1 MATHQT
7 SAPANGSHP
16 LISFK
21 NVTKLYGAT
30 AALSEV
36 TFECRAGEIRA
47 VLGENGAGKSTL
59 MKLLSGVIAPSEG
72 TIFVDGEAVRFK
84 SPAQAKA
91 MGIICMF
98 QELSLVPDLT
108 VRENILLGVG
118 KLGFPAQNEVE
129 IAKNFLN
136 KIDGGHIS
144 MNRKVSEL
152 TLPERQQVEIAKA
165 LCRNPKLLILDEA
178 TSALNASVVAKVFDL
193 IRSLKNQGT
202 GILFISH
209 RFHEVDELADT
220 ISVFRN
226 GRHIETFEKGQ
237 LNYNE
242 IIQLMIG
249 QRLTELFPPRP
260 SDHALEKTVLEIDNL
275 SWGTSLH
282 GISLK
287 VHEGEILGLGGLDGQ
302 GQINVLQALF
312 GLLKDQSG
320 SLSMF
325 GKLIKLANP
334 KAAKSKDV
342 GIAFVPEDRKTEGL
356 VLDLSIQ
363 DNIDL
368 ARIGRPDNNREKTE
382 ALISRYI
389 EELALKFTSL
399 DQSVHTLSGGNQQK
413 VSLIKWLSL
422 SPRCL
427 LLADPTRG
435 IDVKTKT
442 QIYTLMRN
450 LASEGV
456 AIILLSTDFEELV
469 NLCDQVHIYYEGKV
483 QNIFEGEDITPNN
496 IIAASLNVHDQEVN
510 HA

>member
-1 MATHQT
+1 MITHPMSVSDT
-7 SAPANGSHP
+7 DAHP
-16 LISFK
+16 LIAFE

-30 AALSEV
+30 AALSDV
-36 TFECRAGEIRA
+36 TFVCRAGEIRA

-59 MKLLSGVIAPSEG
+59 MKLLSGVIAPSDG
-72 TIFVDGEAVRFK
+72 TIYVDGEAVHFK
-84 SPAQAKA
+84 GPAEAKA

-118 KLGFPAQNEVE
+118 TFGFPARGEVE
-129 IAKNFLN
+129 VAKEYLSQ
-136 KIDGGHIS
+136 IDGGHIP

-193 IRSLKNQGT
+193 IRSLKEKGT

-237 LNYNE
+237 RNYAE

-260 SDHALEKTVLEIDNL
+260 DDHKLGKTVVEIENL
-275 SWGTSLH
+275 AWGKNLKN
-282 GISLK
+282 ISLK
-287 VHEGEILGLGGLDGQ
+287 VREGEILGLGGLDGQ

-312 GLLKDQSG
+312 GLLKDQTG
-320 SLSMF
+320 RVSMF
-325 GKLIKLANP
+325 GKLIKLTNP

-363 DNIDL
+363 ENIDL
-368 ARIGRPDNNREKTE
+368 ARIGRRDDNAKDVE
-382 ALISRYI
+382 ALITNYI
-389 EELALKFTSL
+389 EELALKFSSL
-399 DQSVHTLSGGNQQK
+399 EQSVHTLSGGNQQK

-442 QIYTLMRN
+442 QIYRLMRK

-469 NLCDQVHIYYEGKV
+469 NLCDQVHIYYDGEV
-483 QNIFEGEDITPNN
+483 QNIFEGDEITPSN
-496 IIAASLNVHDQEVN
+496 IIAASLNVHDQEAS